1 MIVKITTR
9 RQVTRLAHVPD
20 AMGVGQATGCN
31 SYQAPTDTFSGPGA
45 STTRAWE
52 LYGRRFRGAI
62 RPSTSAHSVI
72 SPTTQL
78 YETD

>member
-9 RQVTRLAHVPD
+9 RQVTLLAHVPD

-31 SYQAPTDTFSGPGA
+31 SYQVPTDTFSGPGT
-45 STTRAWE
+45 STTRAWARC
-52 LYGRRFRGAI
+52 GRRFRGAI
-62 RPSTSAHSVI
+62 RPSTSGHSVR